1 MIDQKKYP
9 KPSWAV
15 SQLVREFGL
24 IEDVCEHG
32 VGHPNLDWLKEK
44 DPNHETTW
52 SIHGCEGCCS
62 QIDTNKEKING

>member
-15 SQLVREFGL
+15 SQLVRETGL

-32 VGHPNLDWLKEK
+32 VGHPNIEWLNE
-44 DPNHETTW
+44 HSERHW